1 MFLLLSS
8 SNLSLESSDNIQ
20 SEDLQFCLMSLG
32 KNLTQKKYPDKIGDD
47 RKDFRSSLAK
57 LGKNIDKVW
66 LFKRNGNEFSHIFC
80 YRIVNQFNVIHGI
93 MINNLLIKLL
103 HNIFVMKVNLSY
115 VLLL

>member
-66 LFKRNGNEFSHIFC
+66 LFRGMGMNFLIF
-80 YRIVNQFNVIHGI
+80 FVIE
-93 MINNLLIKLL
+93 
-103 HNIFVMKVNLSY
+103 LSTSSM
-115 VLLL
+115 